1 MLYLIYLAFIVF
13 ILVMLTIAG
22 RLARRKVICI
32 YGKVAMQSSQPSS
45 RLSTEGTQQ
54 NLPPATNVAP
64 HRDGYQWTALSV
76 TTVGALLAS
85 IQGSALLIALPNI
98 LADLHISFFTIM
110 WVLMG
115 YLLITGVSTVV
126 IRRLADIWGRKR
138 LYNSGFVMF
147 SLGSLIAGLAQPQFH
162 GADIIFG
169 RVVQGVGGALMV
181 TNSTAI
187 VTDAF
192 RKGQVGLGLG
202 VNQIAGAAGFL
213 LGPIIGGLLTEISW
227 RWVFL
232 FNVPLGVFGVIW
244 GIMRLRE
251 PARPVVKQHIDWFGC
266 ITLTVGLTGV
276 LLALTMIAFPM
287 LSEPVTIAILVV
299 GIVSLLL
306 FAIYEPRIKEPIVQL
321 QLFKDRLFTLANLS
335 GLLNGIARG
344 AVLFLLIFFLQGPY
358 GQDPLRAGLM
368 LTPFGLAFMIIG
380 PISGRLSDF
389 VGSRLL
395 TPIGLAISALGL
407 LGLTTVS
414 PTTPYWLLSIYMV
427 LMGGGSG
434 FFAAPNTNAIM
445 SSVRPNMRGAAA
457 GILSMLNNTGQM
469 LSIAIVFPL
478 ALSAVPM
485 AAMMQVFIYGGGMSK
500 YPAALAIFLHGLHN
514 AFLVSFALSVVAMIV
529 AALRPSHGRLKEAR
543 VGVKEAT
550 N

>member
-1 MLYLIYLAFIVF
+1 M
-13 ILVMLTIAG
+13 
-22 RLARRKVICI
+22 R
-32 YGKVAMQSSQPSS
+32 SSQISS
-45 RLSTEGTQQ
+45 AASTDSTQQ
-54 NLPPATNVAP
+54 QKSSIETESNRQN
-64 HRDGYQWTALSV
+64 GYQWTALSV

-98 LADLHISFFTIM
+98 LTELQATFFTIM

-115 YLLITGVSTVV
+115 YLLITTVLTPV
-126 IRRLADIWGRKR
+126 IGRLADIFGRKR
-138 LYNSGFVMF
+138 LYNSGFIMF
-147 SLGSLIAGLAQPQFH
+147 AIGSLVAGLAQPQFH
-162 GADIIFG
+162 GGDLILG
-169 RVVQGVGGALMV
+169 RVIQGIGGALLV

-213 LGPIIGGLLTEISW
+213 IGPIIGGLLTEFSW

-232 FNVPLGVFGVIW
+232 FNVPIAIFGSLW
-244 GIMRLRE
+244 GIWRLRE
-251 PARPVVKQHIDWFGC
+251 PVKPLERQHIDWFGS
-266 ITLTVGLTGV
+266 ITLTIGLTGI

-287 LSEPVTIAILVV
+287 LSQAATMSILVV
-299 GIVSLLL
+299 GIVSAIL
-306 FAIYEPRIKEPIVQL
+306 FGIIEPRIKEPIVQL
-321 QLFKDRLFTLANLS
+321 RLFKNRLFTLANLS

-358 GQDPLRAGLM
+358 GKDPLTAGL
-368 LTPFGLAFMIIG
+368 LLAHFGAAFMIIG
-380 PISGRLSDF
+380 PLSGRLSDR

-395 TPIGLAISALGL
+395 APIGLGVSSLAL
-407 LGLTTVS
+407 LGLTTIGPS
-414 PTTPYWLLSIYMV
+414 TPYWVLAAFMA

-434 FFAAPNTNAIM
+434 FFVSPNTNAIM
-445 SSVRPNMRGAAA
+445 SSVEPHTRGAAA

-485 AAMMQVFIYGGGMSK
+485 AAMMQVFIYGGGMSQF
-500 YPAALAIFLHGLHN
+500 PTALALFLGGLHL
-514 AFLVSFALSVVAMIV
+514 AFFVSFGLSVVAMIV
-529 AALRPSHGRLKEAR
+529 AALRPAH
-543 VGVKEAT
+543 
-550 N
+550 

>member
-1 MLYLIYLAFIVF
+1 
-13 ILVMLTIAG
+13 
-22 RLARRKVICI
+22 
-32 YGKVAMQSSQPSS
+32 MQSSQSS
-45 RLSTEGTQQ
+45 QSSSSHLSTEGTQQ
-54 NLPPATNVAP
+54 NLAPAADVAP
-64 HRDGYQWTALSV
+64 HDDGYQWTALSV

-98 LADLHISFFTIM
+98 LADLHITFFTVM

-115 YLLITGVSTVV
+115 YLLITTVLTPV
-126 IRRLADIWGRKR
+126 IGRLADIWGRKR

-162 GADIIFG
+162 GADLIFG

-192 RKGQVGLGLG
+192 RKGHVGLGLG
-202 VNQIAGAAGFL
+202 INQIAGAAGFL
-213 LGPIIGGLLTEISW
+213 LGPIIGGLLTEASW

-232 FNVPLGVFGVIW
+232 FNVPIGIFGVIW

-266 ITLTVGLTGV
+266 ITLTIGLTGV
-276 LLALTMIAFPM
+276 LLAITMVAFPM
-287 LSEPVTIAILVV
+287 LSEAVTIAILVV

-306 FAIYEPRIKEPIVQL
+306 FAIFEPRIKEPIIQL
-321 QLFKDRLFTLANLS
+321 HLFQDRLFTLANLS

-368 LTPFGLAFMIIG
+368 LTPFGLAFMIVG

-395 TPIGLAISALGL
+395 APIGLAITVLGL
-407 LGLTTVS
+407 FGLTTIS
-414 PTTPYWLLSIYMV
+414 PTTPYWLLSVYMV

-434 FFAAPNTNAIM
+434 FFTSPNTNAIM

-485 AAMMQVFIYGGGMSK
+485 AAMMQVFIYGGGMSQF
-500 YPAALAIFLHGLHN
+500 PSALALFLHGLHN
-514 AFLVSFALSVVAMIV
+514 AFMVSFVLSVIAMIV
-529 AALRPSHGRLKEAR
+529 AALRPSHGRLNEAR
-543 VGVKEAT
+543 ASANEAAD
-550 N
+550 